1 VLSMLFTLSFM
12 VSVTITKPFF
22 LEFSDSLKIAVDSS
36 VLITL
41 QLSLALKLNLNGEEL
56 DRNIL
61 AWIILSANLL
71 LPLFVILWHIPWT
84 SSGNASSQIDDEERE
99 KIDHIFD
106 ILDKDNS
113 GSLTRDELQ
122 AFVMATCGGLT
133 YDRHGTLQTQIEQ
146 TLDQLDAGA
155 NGTISH
161 SEWRKYV
168 KKMYSSH
175 AERAALF
182 QIVDDHVQMT
192 LSNAKAQHKRT
203 ARKHEKEREAKE
215 KAESKWWKPKPKTP
229 KKAAKPTK
237 NSVPVKHVLGKGG
250 ATPVETDATSTTKQI
265 RAEKKTVKTN
275 KKASKETKAEVN
287 RVRTMH
293 NPMFDSDEDDGQVI

>member
-1 VLSMLFTLSFM
+1 M
-12 VSVTITKPFF
+12 
-22 LEFSDSLKIAVDSS
+22 
-36 VLITL
+36 
-41 QLSLALKLNLNGEEL
+41 
-56 DRNIL
+56 
-61 AWIILSANLL
+61 
-71 LPLFVILWHIPWT
+71 
-84 SSGNASSQIDDEERE
+84 
-99 KIDHIFD
+99 
-106 ILDKDNS
+106 
-113 GSLTRDELQ
+113 
-122 AFVMATCGGLT
+122 
-133 YDRHGTLQTQIEQ
+133 
-146 TLDQLDAGA
+146 
-155 NGTISH
+155 
-161 SEWRKYV
+161 
-168 KKMYSSH
+168 
-175 AERAALF
+175 F

-265 RAEKKTVKTN
+265 RAEKTVKTN